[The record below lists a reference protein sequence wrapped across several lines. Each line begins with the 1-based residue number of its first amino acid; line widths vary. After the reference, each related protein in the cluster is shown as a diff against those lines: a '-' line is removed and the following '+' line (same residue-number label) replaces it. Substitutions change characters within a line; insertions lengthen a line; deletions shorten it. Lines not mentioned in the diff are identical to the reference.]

1 MSVVRQ
7 RQPSSQ
13 GTTGGVPSRPV
24 ASSVQPGS
32 PPTWC
37 NAREAVVVCV
47 HRPNRR
53 RIALIALVVGTLL
66 VRINQGLVLAA
77 GHVGWAIW
85 VRVGLDYVIPA
96 CVATLGLLSGS
107 RRRRSG
113 REGTD
118 GLRSG

>member
-1 MSVVRQ
+1 MSSGRQ
-7 RQPSSQ
+7 RQLSSQ
-13 GTTGGVPSRPV
+13 GSTGGASSRPV
-24 ASSVQPGS
+24 LPGPQLED
-32 PPTWC
+32 PPTWG
-37 NAREAVVVCV
+37 NAGEAVAVCL

-53 RIALIALVVGTLL
+53 RIALIVLVVGTLL
-66 VRINQGLVLAA
+66 VGINQGSVLAA
-77 GHVGWAIW
+77 GHVGGAIW

-107 RRRRSG
+107 RRPRSG